1 MGGFHR
7 DPLLPLSFHLL
18 FLDPYSALR
27 FLGILF
33 FFFRPVK
40 LDQ

>member
-18 FLDPYSALR
+18 FLDPYSAS
-27 FLGILF
+27 FDSSAFSSFSSI
-33 FFFRPVK
+33 P
-40 LDQ
+40 